1 MRDEEDPVKQKVNFS
16 RRNEGNSKWD
26 RTWSG
31 ARPGA
36 AVCTPPVAAGAP
48 PLLEGPAPI
57 PSNQTHQ
64 SHWDHLREER
74 PTWRHV
80 SLSLKESARREEEDG
95 KKSGVSA
102 RRTAGWAGQG
112 GRAEGDARLPKESL
126 VRGRGEGTQMRPRN
140 RAHERRAAPQAPRP
154 PQLGCRPRAGTVRQG
169 TPIAPLLSVGRSQA
183 ELRATA
189 DSVISEPWGEQSHPR
204 RAWPRGL
211 SWERSPA
218 RSTLLRREAGRG
230 GALPGHRPP
239 DSV

>member
-1 MRDEEDPVKQKVNFS
+1 MGQNLVRGPAWGSGLHPSRGS
-16 RRNEGNSKWD
+16 RRTPIAGRTRADSLQPDPPESLGPPSGRTTNVETRVPKSEGKCKK
-26 RTWSG
+26 RG
-31 ARPGA
+31 GRRKE
-36 AVCTPPVAAGAP
+36 VRC
-48 PLLEGPAPI
+48 
-57 PSNQTHQ
+57 
-64 SHWDHLREER
+64 ER
-74 PTWRHV
+74 SPH
-80 SLSLKESARREEEDG
+80 RRL
-95 KKSGVSA
+95 
-102 RRTAGWAGQG
+102 GWA
-112 GRAEGDARLPKESL
+112 RGDTRLPKESL

-230 GALPGHRPP
+230 GALPVWPP